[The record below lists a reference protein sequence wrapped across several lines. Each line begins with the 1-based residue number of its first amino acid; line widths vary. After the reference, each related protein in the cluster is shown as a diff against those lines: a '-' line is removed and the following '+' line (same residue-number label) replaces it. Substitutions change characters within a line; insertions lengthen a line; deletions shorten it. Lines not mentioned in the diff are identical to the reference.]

1 MPLYDSLYDILGQ
14 EQVERMMEKELI
26 EVIPLAY
33 MRGRTLNDAYIILDE
48 AQNTTG
54 SQMLMFLTRL
64 GFNSKMI
71 VNGDVSQI
79 DLKIDRNKSG
89 LVYADRLLRDI
100 KRISFV
106 TFSKSDVVRNPLVE
120 KIIEKFVI

>member
-14 EQVERMMEKELI
+14 EQVEKMMEKELI

-89 LVYADRLLRDI
+89 LVCADRLLRDI

-106 TFSKSDVVRNPLVE
+106 TFNKSDVVRNPLVE